1 MRRRPRIYPVSSL
14 AFAAVAAVITASACA
29 GAGGSSED
37 QKSTGSTAPAP
48 TPVARSALIRA
59 LEATR
64 AVQSGRVEVTTVV
77 TDLDDEPDPPP
88 GGRLTVAR
96 YRVAFDRR
104 VARVEVEADLS
115 AAEEAAG
122 GDPRAGDRAAGGP
135 RPAAR
140 MIAAGD
146 MVYAQGGPMGA
157 AVGLTPGDWAAIE
170 RAAFEDR
177 RPSGDA
183 AALLLEPLGPFG
195 VLAATTGDTRV
206 VGHDVTRG
214 SPVTHLATHADSGGS
229 AARVDAWVDADGVIR
244 RMEIGLTGAA
254 GAAGVAGAGAARVVT
269 TVELFDI
276 GRAVAITPPREER

>member
-1 MRRRPRIYPVSSL
+1 MRPRTRICIVPTL
-14 AFAAVAAVITASACA
+14 AFAAVAMVIGASACA
-29 GAGGSSED
+29 GGSSDGERPA
-37 QKSTGSTAPAP
+37 GSTPPAP
-48 TPVARSALIRA
+48 TPVADSALISA

-64 AVQSGRVEVTTVV
+64 AVQSGRVEVTTAI

-115 AAEEAAG
+115 AAEGAAS
-122 GDPRAGDRAAGGP
+122 GDPRAGAGAEGGP
-135 RPAAR
+135 LPAAR

-146 MVYAQGGPMGA
+146 VVYAQGGPMVA
-157 AVGLTPGDWAAIE
+157 AVGRAPGGWVAIE
-170 RAAFEDR
+170 RGAFEDR

-195 VLAATTGDTRV
+195 VLAGTAGDARV
-206 VGHDVTRG
+206 VGHDVIRG
-214 SPVTHLATHADSGGS
+214 SPVTHLATHANSGGS

-254 GAAGVAGAGAARVVT
+254 GAAGAAGAGAARVVT
-269 TVELFDI
+269 TVELFDV
-276 GRAVAITPPREER
+276 GRAVAITPPGEER

>member
-1 MRRRPRIYPVSSL
+1 MPRRPRICLVSTL
-14 AFAAVAAVITASACA
+14 AFAAVAVVITASACA
-29 GAGGSSED
+29 GGSSDDER
-37 QKSTGSTAPAP
+37 SAGSTAPAP
-48 TPVARSALIRA
+48 TQVARSALIRA

-122 GDPRAGDRAAGGP
+122 GDPRAGDGAAGGP

-146 MVYAQGGPMGA
+146 MVYAQGGPMTA

-170 RAAFEDR
+170 RAVFEDR

-195 VLAATTGDTRV
+195 VLAGTTGETRV

-214 SPVTHLATHADSGGS
+214 SPVIHLATHADSRGS

-276 GRAVAITPPREER
+276 GRAVAITPPGEDR

>member
-1 MRRRPRIYPVSSL
+1 MRRRPRIYPVSTL

-59 LEATR
+59 LKATR

-115 AAEEAAG
+115 AA
-122 GDPRAGDRAAGGP
+122 AGGP
-135 RPAAR
+135 GPAAR
-140 MIAAGD
+140 MIAAGE
-146 MVYAQGGPMGA
+146 MVYAQGGPMA
-157 AVGLTPGDWAAIE
+157 AGVGLTPGDWAAID

-195 VLAATTGDTRV
+195 VLAGTTGDTRV

-276 GRAVAITPPREER
+276 GRAVAITPPGEDR